1 MLVRTALAALA
12 GALLLTPAALASGS
26 ATPNE
31 IGLAKSLKVN
41 MQRAYGAKAPGTKFT
56 TVTCKISADMT
67 SAKCVAR
74 FTRTKLS
81 LKGVYRVT
89 VTADASGNANW
100 RATSA
105 ACTSLK
111 TGAKVKC

>member
-1 MLVRTALAALA
+1 MLLRTALAALA

-41 MQRAYGAKAPGTKFT
+41 MQRAYTTKAPGTKFT
-56 TVTCKISADMT
+56 TVTCKISTDMT
-67 SAKCVAR
+67 SARCVAR
-74 FTRTKLS
+74 FTRTAHN
-81 LKGVYRVT
+81 LKGAYQVT
-89 VTADASGNANW
+89 VTSDASGNANW
-100 RATSA
+100 RATSV